1 VRDRPPELPNLE
13 KFCGLFRVTFSEVA
27 GFMAEDGFMEAV
39 VSDLDHWRETTCNVI
54 QAVQNNAMD
63 KSRSDQMVW
72 VLAFMR
78 IVKHPAARELSDLV
92 PAE

>member
-1 VRDRPPELPNLE
+1 LRDLTT
-13 KFCGLFRVTFSEVA
+13 FCAEFKVSLDEIG

-54 QAVQNNAMD
+54 AAVQANAMD
-63 KSRSDQMVW
+63 KNRPDQMVW

-78 IVKHPAARELSDLV
+78 IVKHPAAHGLSDLV
-92 PAE
+92 PAES

>member
-1 VRDRPPELPNLE
+1 MSIAEI
-13 KFCGLFRVTFSEVA
+13 S

-39 VSDLDHWRETTCNVI
+39 VSDLDHWRETTCDVI
-54 QAVQNNAMD
+54 QAVQNNARD

-72 VLAFMR
+72 VLAFLR

-92 PAE
+92 PAES

>member
-1 VRDRPPELPNLE
+1 
-13 KFCGLFRVTFSEVA
+13 VTLDEV
-27 GFMAEDGFMEAV
+27 GGILAEDGFMEKV
-39 VSDLDHWRETTCNVI
+39 VADLDHWRETTCNVI

-63 KSRSDQMVW
+63 KSRADQMVW

-92 PAE
+92 PAES